1 MKKKRPIILIFL
13 GSLLLVLMWYYTAP
27 PIQPTIVY
35 PIKTEYMVQSNI
47 VAQTARLR
55 AEASQMRK
63 GRMPVLTNGFVPMG
77 MPTNG
82 FVGWNEE
89 TNEPPT
95 PLPIIDPKYADP
107 TNWPADSR
115 AEVKSLYQFAKAG
128 KFYQFD
134 PIVTAYR
141 DEESMRFTKSIGTA
155 THDAEVDTRNQRLIS
170 FYSYR
175 DRSSSLRDYPG
186 VTDDWANATGKWHER
201 QMVEET
207 FRILRELGYTET
219 LKAVSQGRHEF
230 VVEPWRVNLPEG
242 GFKIVYPFAKVKLY
256 GPTVPGI
263 PNEWPR
269 VTAEYRMGPD
279 GPVGLVDW
287 SSRY

>member
-1 MKKKRPIILIFL
+1 MKNKRPIILIAI
-13 GSLLLVLMWYYTAP
+13 GALLAVFVWYYSAP
-27 PIQPTIVY
+27 PFQQTVVY
-35 PIKTEYMVQSNI
+35 AIKTERMVQSNI
-47 VAQTARLR
+47 VAQTASLR
-55 AEASQMRK
+55 AEAAEMRK
-63 GRMPVLTNGFVPMG
+63 GRMPVLTNGFVEMG

-82 FVGWNEE
+82 FVGWNQE

-95 PLPIIDPKYADP
+95 PAPVIDLKYAAP

-115 AEVKSLYQFAKAG
+115 AEVQSFYKFAKVTS
-128 KFYQFD
+128 FYKFD

-141 DEESMRFTKSIGTA
+141 DEQFTRLTKSVGTA
-155 THDAEVDTRNQRLIS
+155 THDAEIDTRDQRVIH
-170 FYSYR
+170 FYSHR
-175 DRSSSLRDYPG
+175 DRSGSLRDYPG

-230 VVEPWRVNLPEG
+230 TVEPWRVKLPEG
-242 GFKIVYPFAKVKLY
+242 GFKIVLPFAKVKLY
-256 GPTVPGI
+256 GPEVPGDS
-263 PNEWPR
+263 PPR

-287 SSRY
+287 YSIY